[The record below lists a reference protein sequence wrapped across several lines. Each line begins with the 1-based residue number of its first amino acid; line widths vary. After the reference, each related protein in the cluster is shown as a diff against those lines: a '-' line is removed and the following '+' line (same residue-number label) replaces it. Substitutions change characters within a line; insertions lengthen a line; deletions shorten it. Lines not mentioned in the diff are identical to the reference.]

1 MKKKKNKTH
10 SFLKRVV
17 TLCLIMM
24 CVITIG
30 VVALAWHSGEQL
42 SSSTV
47 ASLVGAWCGEL
58 LMSLLKRNNDTKKE
72 INDLQKEVNEFTGSF
87 EQESEESQD
96 QI

>member
-1 MKKKKNKTH
+1 MKKNKSH

-24 CVITIG
+24 CIITIG
-30 VVALAWHSGEQL
+30 VLILAWHSNEQL
-42 SSSTV
+42 SNSTV
-47 ASLVGAWCGEL
+47 AALVGAWCGEL

-72 INDLQKEVNEFTGSF
+72 LEEIGKEIEDFNASSDS
-87 EQESEESQD
+87 ESNSSYQD

>member
-1 MKKKKNKTH
+1 MRKKKNKSH

-24 CVITIG
+24 CIITVG
-30 VVALAWHSGEQL
+30 VLALAWHSREQL

-47 ASLVGAWCGEL
+47 ATLVGAWCGEL
-58 LMSLLKRNNDTKKE
+58 LMSLLKRNNDTKEE
-72 INDLQKEVNEFTGSF
+72 INKQIEEFKNSL
-87 EQESEESQD
+87 ELDSEISQD

>member
-1 MKKKKNKTH
+1 MKKSH

-24 CVITIG
+24 SIITVG
-30 VVALAWHSGEQL
+30 VLVLAWYSREQL
-42 SSSTV
+42 PSSIV
-47 ASLVGAWCGEL
+47 ATLIGAWCGEL

-72 INDLQKEVNEFTGSF
+72 NKKEQFEDSSEFDPDI
-87 EQESEESQD
+87 SQD